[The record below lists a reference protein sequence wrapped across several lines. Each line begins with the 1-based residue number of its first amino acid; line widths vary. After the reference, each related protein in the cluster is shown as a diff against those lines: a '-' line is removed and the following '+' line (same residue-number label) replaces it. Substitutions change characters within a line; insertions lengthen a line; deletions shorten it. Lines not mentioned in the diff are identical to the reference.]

1 MPDESSTINGAF
13 GGASATDAFGGT
25 SSTVSSPVDTRRSV
39 GAVKTILGSIT
50 GEAGRATR
58 ALEGMVRMLD
68 RASNLMRG
76 LRSQQGAGTGAGST
90 TTSGA
95 INDATNTTQQLAA
108 GGSKAGFGG
117 MVSAGASRV
126 SGFLDSPKGL
136 VTTSAFQIA
145 QQGVAQLDQRVNRAY
160 EGMLAADRLGV
171 LFQQTQGIT
180 QNQYYDQY
188 RQPLQKFRLGAGGAN
203 ILLGLEAQTGIR
215 AAGQAGAIQ
224 GLSAASGY
232 AYGTQ
237 DFAQM
242 IRALANPMVNNRM
255 TMTLGTGI
263 YGPGGSQRS
272 LSQVFQSVVRGAGLT
287 NERLIRSGKQVGS
300 LTRAR
305 LSSLGIPEDMHDLV
319 LQYAEENV
327 QFQRKTGG
335 KQGMYDPEQ
344 AAHRRLM
351 GIEKNFATQ
360 REETTRRAEQRED
373 VFYNRQ
379 KDNMAA
385 LEKNTQALI
394 GMQQGL
400 EDFMSTVIGKRISY
414 RGGMAARALR
424 GAAGLGMII
433 GGGALMYTGVG
444 TLAGASLVGAGATTL
459 MGTLQGGGPGDPTET
474 GSKDNGK
481 KYSSNSKPN
490 KLSNLGNLN
499 KTFRDRLEQLI
510 TASEG
515 RVWVDGGFRS
525 SAQQATLFK
534 SRYTRTNEKTGIFWN
549 GSYWKNTSGEPP
561 AAPPGMSMHEIGLAA
576 DMKGDLEWLQKNAA
590 RFGLKTFADVN
601 NEPWHVQPLEL
612 PNSRRQYEAEGSPWG
627 TIAGAAQFDPDSFFE
642 GSKSP
647 GGVSEALYKSYGGAQ
662 IPIYSQM
669 SISDSIQAARAANVL
684 DGGTVAF
691 GRMTST
697 RGGNNGKGADEIRKR
712 NTLNG
717 NDVAKI
723 LFNAGFRGDD
733 LVKALAIS
741 HRESGG
747 WNTNA
752 FNPNKETGDLSYGLF
767 QLNMLGDLGPWR
779 RKFFGIGSNEELY
792 NPVTNAQAAFKLYQL
807 RKREGKDPFYDWGG
821 YKNMSSTY
829 STDLK
834 NAYAVAKNSGY
845 LSREGDPTMPSRG
858 GGGGMVVAAGD
869 TITIAPN
876 IYIQSTGNGEA
887 DARRAA
893 DEFARLFSQNVRVAA
908 LRRS

>member
-1 MPDESSTINGAF
+1 MVDEPSTIGGAF
-13 GGASATDAFGGT
+13 GGGGSNVDPFGDTTGT
-25 SSTVSSPVDTRRSV
+25 ASSPVDTRRSA
-39 GAVKTILGSIT
+39 GAVRSILGSIT
-50 GEAGRATR
+50 GEATRATR
-58 ALEGMVRMLD
+58 ALEGMN
-68 RASNLMRG
+68 RAIERGSTLLRG
-76 LRSQQGAGTGAGST
+76 LRSRRGGGGTT
-90 TTSGA
+90 TTS
-95 INDATNTTQQLAA
+95 DATADAIERTEGLAA
-108 GGSKAGFGG
+108 GGGRGG
-117 MVSAGASRV
+117 GGRGARLANFMGGKG
-126 SGFLDSPKGL
+126 GFLA
-136 VTTSAFQIA
+136 TTAFQIG
-145 QQGVAQLDQRVNRAY
+145 QQAVGQLDQRVNRAY

-180 QNQYYDQY
+180 QQQYYANY
-188 RQPLQKFRLGAGGAN
+188 REPLQKFRLGAGGAN

-215 AAGQAGAIQ
+215 AAGQAGSVQ

-272 LSQVFQSVVRGAGLT
+272 LTQVFQSVVRGAGLT
-287 NERLIRSGKQVGS
+287 NERLIRSGKQIGS

-305 LSSLGIPEDMHDLV
+305 LSSLGIPEDMQDLV
-319 LQYAEENV
+319 LQYAEENA

-335 KQGMYDPEQ
+335 NQGMYDPEQ

-414 RGGMAARALR
+414 RGGMVARALR
-424 GAAGLGMII
+424 GAAGIGMI
-433 GGGALMYTGVG
+433 GGGIALMSSGPLGV
-444 TLAGASLVGAGATTL
+444 LAGAGLITSGFTNV

-474 GSKDNGK
+474 GSQYNTK
-481 KYSSNSKPN
+481 KYVSGGSGKPVSGSKLN
-490 KLSNLGNLN
+490 NLN
-499 KTFRDRLEQLI
+499 QTFRERLEQLI
-510 TASEG
+510 AASGG
-515 RVWVDGGFRS
+515 RISIDGGFRS

-549 GSYWKNTSGEPP
+549 GSYWKNTSGEAPV
-561 AAPPGMSMHEIGLAA
+561 APPGMSMHEIGLAA
-576 DMKGDLEWLQKNAA
+576 DMKGDMQWLQQNAA

-612 PNSRRQYEAEGSPWG
+612 PNSRRQYEASGSPWG
-627 TIAGAAQFDPDSFFE
+627 TIAGAEPFDPDAFFE

-662 IPIYSQM
+662 VPIYSQM
-669 SISDSIQAARAANVL
+669 SISDSIQAARAANVI
-684 DGGTVAF
+684 GGGSVAF
-691 GRMTST
+691 GRMTSPA
-697 RGGNNGKGADEIRKR
+697 GGGGGKGADEIRKR
-712 NTLNG
+712 NTLSG
-717 NDVAKI
+717 NEVAKI

-752 FNPNKETGDLSYGLF
+752 FNPNKDTKDLSYGLF

-779 RKFFGIGSNEELY
+779 RKFFGIGSNEELF
-792 NPVTNAQAAFKLYQL
+792 NPITNAQAAFKLYQL
-807 RKREGKDPFYDWGG
+807 RKKEGKDPFYDWGG

-834 NAYAVAKNSGY
+834 NAHSVAKHSGY
-845 LSREGDPTMPSRG
+845 LSKEGDPTMPAR
-858 GGGGMVVAAGD
+858 GGGGMVVASGD

-876 IYIQSTGNGEA
+876 IYIQSTGSNEA

-893 DEFARLFSQNVRVAA
+893 EEFSRIFNQNIRVAA
-908 LRRS
+908 LRKS